1 MIVTDRDI
9 VIADYA
15 VRSYARIQGIPFKL
29 LVYSNWVTSTLKKR
43 YFPAWRQFHFVE
55 IVENEWQTDDNK
67 PTDPHL
73 WGPFELA
80 GTIWDRQLKRIQSPY
95 VATVDADFEIL
106 DAKFVSVVLAQL
118 DADPNLAV
126 MSSDYS
132 SKRPAVYD
140 SYSDEIICLNEQ
152 WHTWFCVY
160 RREALQVPVSH
171 AYHEQIVD
179 GPVRRTAWDDAGYL
193 QRYLKTK
200 MGYRLAALD
209 PAYQSC
215 FIHFGQ
221 FSHNRHINEANV
233 RHYRQLRILR
243 KVGLFGRRD
252 LVTRGVA
259 AVIEKVWFGY
269 VDRSKYLKGWAQGLA
284 AEHSRSS

>member
-1 MIVTDRDI
+1 MKITFFMIVTDRDI

-15 VRSYARIQGIPFKL
+15 VRSYARIQGIPFRL

-80 GTIWDRQLKRIQSPY
+80 GAIWDRELKRIQSPY

-106 DAKFVSVVLAQL
+106 DAKFASDVLAQL
-118 DADPNLAV
+118 DADPKLAV
-126 MSSDYS
+126 VSSDYS
-132 SKRPAVYD
+132 PKRPSVYD

-179 GPVRRTAWDDAGYL
+179 GPVRRIAWDDAGYL
-193 QRYLKTK
+193 QRYLK
-200 MGYRLAALD
+200 
-209 PAYQSC
+209 SC
-215 FIHFGQ
+215 FIHYGQ

-233 RHYRQLRILR
+233 RHYRRLRILR
-243 KVGLFGRRD
+243 KVGLLGRWD
-252 LVTRGVA
+252 VVTRGAA

-269 VDRSKYLKGWAQGLA
+269 VDRSKYWEGWAKCQP
-284 AEHSRSS
+284 AEDSRSS